1 MGLCGSSQ
9 DLEKK
14 FEYLCKT
21 PFFAH
26 IEPEILRKMAG
37 YFELQNFKIGQM
49 VQDEAFILVCEGELS
64 ISTIVPHDKDSKMT
78 VQEHLARK
86 KKGDFFSKAS
96 SPWTASHKVT
106 SMTGSNVQ
114 AMMDDTV
121 LLVLHQKKLR
131 AFIDVSPETA
141 PMIKSIL
148 TADVTDI
155 LKEVPFFKDVPAKEL
170 AVLAEICTFL
180 TEPKGTKVFHE
191 GDDPVDGFYIVLHGV
206 LKVLADANRRSD
218 SVMHLDARSTKS
230 PNGTHRKLVTVAR
243 LEQGSWFGE
252 MALMVDMPRSAT
264 VQADSRVL

>member
-9 DLEKK
+9 DLERK

-26 IEPEILRKMAG
+26 IEPEILRKMAA
-37 YFELQNFKIGQM
+37 YFSLHHFKHGQM

-64 ISTIVPHDKDSKMT
+64 ISTIVPHDKDHKMT
-78 VQEHLARK
+78 VTEHLARK

-96 SPWTASHKVT
+96 SPWTSSHKVT
-106 SMTGSNVQ
+106 TMTGSNVM
-114 AMMDDTV
+114 AMMDDTI
-121 LLVLHQKKLR
+121 LLVLHQKQLK

-141 PMIKSIL
+141 PMIRSIL

-155 LKEVPFFKDVPAKEL
+155 LKEIPFFKEVSAKEL
-170 AVLAEICTFL
+170 AVLAEICTFI
-180 TEPKGTKVFHE
+180 TEPTDTKIFLE
-191 GDDPVDGFYIVLHGV
+191 GDDPEDGFYIVLHGT

-218 SVMHLDARSTKS
+218 SVMHLDGKSSKS
-230 PNGTHRKLVTVAR
+230 PNGTHRKLVTVAK
-243 LEQGSWFGE
+243 LNQGDWFGE

-264 VQADSRVL
+264 VVADSRVL